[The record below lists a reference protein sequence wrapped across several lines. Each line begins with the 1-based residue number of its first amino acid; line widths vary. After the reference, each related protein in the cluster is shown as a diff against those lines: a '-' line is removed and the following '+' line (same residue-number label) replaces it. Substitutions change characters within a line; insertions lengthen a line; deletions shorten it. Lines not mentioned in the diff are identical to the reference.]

1 MDAVIAK
8 VYQELKFAER
18 TYAIS
23 SSLIIV
29 IVLFPFIISFLY
41 SLSFVLPITRPIAYW
56 MRGENHPIELLTFGF
71 LLAGGIRGIALA
83 WQTKNHRE
91 EILVYGFY
99 AVFSIGILFT
109 AMEEVAWGQW
119 FFGFETPS
127 ALKSINV
134 QGEFTVHNIRGLQG
148 HSEFFRVAFGLGGLL
163 GVWLSSRRYFR
174 KIGAPFILLSWF
186 LIISILAVLDL
197 YNDYFSSERRLSFLI
212 KMLAEFVEM
221 MIGMSGFLFVWL
233 NARMLAAKW
242 REGVS

>member
-1 MDAVIAK
+1 
-8 VYQELKFAER
+8 
-18 TYAIS
+18 
-23 SSLIIV
+23 
-29 IVLFPFIISFLY
+29 
-41 SLSFVLPITRPIAYW
+41 

-71 LLAGGIRGIALA
+71 LLAAGLRAIALA

-127 ALKSINV
+127 ALKRINV
-134 QGEFTVHNIRGLQG
+134 QGEVTIHNIRGLQS
-148 HSEFFRVAFGLGGLL
+148 HTEFFRVAFGLGGLL

-197 YNDYFSSERRLSFLI
+197 YNDYFSIERRFDILI
-212 KMLAEFVEM
+212 QKLAEFVEM
-221 MIGMSGFLFVWL
+221 MIGMSGFLFIWL

-242 REGVS
+242 RE